1 MSETSVLVD
10 AHRGAS
16 AWFPENTLVALEAAV
31 ASGADSVE
39 FDVQLSADGVPMVM
53 HDDTVDRTTDG
64 SGRVSDLT
72 AAELAALDAGSWK
85 SPSFAGERVP
95 TLEACLSLL
104 SGMVRINMELK
115 AAEPRLAALAAKAI
129 EARSL
134 QLQTMV
140 SSFHLELLVEARRRL
155 PEVWIHHFF
164 ERQPPGDFWEGYGH
178 ALDSVGVHKDVLTA
192 EVIRWCHA
200 AGRPVWVW
208 TVDDPDEA
216 VRFAAMGVQSITTN
230 DPARMLHAR
239 AWCFGGRP
247 GSVPRPAMTAPGDRS
262 RSRFRGIR
270 RR

>member
-1 MSETSVLVD
+1 MAGSPLLI
-10 AHRGAS
+10 AHRGGA
-16 AWFPENTLVALEAAV
+16 ALAPENTLAAFRNAV
-31 ASGADSVE
+31 DSWGADMLE
-39 FDVQLSADGVPMVM
+39 MDVRSTRDGEVVVI

-64 SGRVSDLT
+64 SGRVADLT

-115 AAEPRLAALAAKAI
+115 AADPRLAALAAEAI

-200 AGRPVWVW
+200 AGKPVWVW

-230 DPARMLHAR
+230 DPARMLHVLAD
-239 AWCFGGRP
+239 AG
-247 GSVPRPAMTAPGDRS
+247 
-262 RSRFRGIR
+262 FRELPQFRLG
-270 RR
+270 